1 MANVGRFLVEE
12 KVVYFPL
19 LKKAYNNNV
28 STAKVLPMGEDL
40 GGAIC
45 IFSSAGGTYK
55 TKTLR
60 LRVFI
65 GSKNFIGLDSKRAS
79 IGYCGFWMLSLLIT
93 V

>member
-40 GGAIC
+40 GGANKLATDYTDW
-45 IFSSAGGTYK
+45 FE
-55 TKTLR
+55 L
-60 LRVFI
+60 
-65 GSKNFIGLDSKRAS
+65 
-79 IGYCGFWMLSLLIT
+79 
-93 V
+93 